1 MQVTRRGRKELALSE
16 FPGWGVEVMMGLY
29 GQQQVLDAIEAE
41 RAGRADVLVE
51 ARSSRLRLLRWRR

>member
-29 GQQQVLDAIEAE
+29 GEQQVLDALEAE
-41 RAGRADVLVE
+41 RSGRADVLVE
-51 ARSSRLRLLRWRR
+51 ARSSRLRFLRRRR